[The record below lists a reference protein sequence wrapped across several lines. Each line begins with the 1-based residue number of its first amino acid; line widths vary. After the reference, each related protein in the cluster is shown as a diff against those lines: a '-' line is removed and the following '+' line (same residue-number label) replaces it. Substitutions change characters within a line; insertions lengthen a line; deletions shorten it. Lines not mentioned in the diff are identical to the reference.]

1 MKPQNYQ
8 FLSRCIYNNFPLIG
22 WMLRLWATWQL
33 AKGKGASQSVAILSE
48 AVTKSRDRIVITIAL
63 ATLRNLKDK
72 QSIDIVCKSWVEN
85 PDSQLKSIIQR
96 YSYEP
101 SETITKALFYF
112 LLGNWQKYES
122 LDYDQTL
129 LIKAYQSASKAAKA
143 EVSKKSKM
151 STRLELIKI
160 LTNANNDFE
169 GEKITDREWEICVD
183 ILMIKLDRKE
193 IWRFLCNAPPI
204 WSKNLLEKLAKRSHN
219 WFNPNEEV
227 IVRNLLTLSI
237 KTKVESFGT
246 VTYLFSQPFFYKT
259 LTSSKPNGCSGCSIV
274 FSPNSHILTTDRGEY
289 WSLLDDN
296 HIRTNTGIEVDKD
309 TFTGIK
315 VIRFGSDRFWHDGR
329 RFEDSQ
335 WREEIQLYRF
345 PEVKQFAT
353 INERKIVASGGYIT
367 ISPDRRILV
376 MTTCS
381 DHEEDRE
388 THCYR
393 ETANS
398 LEVLSL
404 QPNFGRRLSIG
415 LGYAF
420 LDRAKFSPNSQNL
433 AIYARYKERKNS
445 GVFLF
450 SFSLINDEYS
460 FSGNKKIIDGH
471 APIEISPDSRI
482 LVTSDIEEN
491 NISYINLWS
500 LPDGNHLKTLS
511 GHKYKITSLVIS
523 PDNRILASN
532 SYDGTVRLWSLPDG
546 NHLKTLTG
554 HDITSEKLLISPDGR
569 ILASYGGKGSTI
581 CLWSL
586 PDGNYLKTL
595 NGHPRSW
602 SGFSLALSPDGR
614 FLASSWEDNTIRL
627 WSLPDKNYHPSI
639 NKFTT
644 QDIADIESKINDP
657 KLEESVRNAFKF
669 TLALI
674 DLRKQFDINAL

>member
-63 ATLRNLKDK
+63 AALRNLKDK

-96 YSYEP
+96 YNYEP

-122 LDYDQTL
+122 LDFDQTL
-129 LIKAYQSASKAAKA
+129 LIQAYQSASKAAKA
-143 EVSKKSKM
+143 EVSKRSKM

-204 WSKNLLEKLAKRSHN
+204 WSKNLLEKLANRPRN
-219 WFNPNEEV
+219 WFNPNEEA
-227 IVRNLLTLSI
+227 IVRNLLTLSS

-259 LTSSKPNGCSGCSIV
+259 LTSSNPGGCQNIAV
-274 FSPNSHILTTDRGEY
+274 SPDSRILTTDRGEY

-315 VIRFGSDRFWHDGR
+315 VIGYDTFWDKR
-329 RFEDSQ
+329 RK
-335 WREEIQLYRF
+335 EIQLYTF
-345 PEVKQFAT
+345 PEMKQFAT
-353 INERKIVASGGYIT
+353 INGASNLLSSGLIT

-376 MTTCS
+376 MTCS
-381 DHEEDRE
+381 GSEDTE
-388 THCYR
+388 TDWHLNNSEIAGLKVLNIPPNPNYR
-393 ETANS
+393 LNIS
-398 LEVLSL
+398 LDYLSL
-404 QPNFGRRLSIG
+404 
-415 LGYAF
+415 
-420 LDRAKFSPNSQNL
+420 DRPKFSPNSQNL
-433 AIYARYKERKNS
+433 AIPFYAGKKYYAGKKS

-460 FSGNKKIIDGH
+460 FSGNKKIIDGN
-471 APIEISPDSRI
+471 APIEISPNSRI
-482 LVTSDIEEN
+482 LASSVCGDNTVR
-491 NISYINLWS
+491 LWS

-511 GHKYKITSLVIS
+511 GHKDRITSLVIS
-523 PDNRILASN
+523 PDNRILASI
-532 SYDGTVRLWSLPDG
+532 SYDRTVRLWSLPDG

-554 HDITSEKLLISPDGR
+554 HDITSKKLLISPDGR
-569 ILASYGGKGSTI
+569 ILASYGAKGSTI

-586 PDGNYLKTL
+586 PDGNHLKTFT
-595 NGHPRSW
+595 GHPCIFW
-602 SGFSLALSPDGR
+602 STTSLALSPDGQ
-614 FLASSWEDNTIRL
+614 FLAATQKDKTIRL

-639 NKFTT
+639 NQFTT

-657 KLEESVRNAFKF
+657 KLEESVHNAFKF

-674 DLRKQFDINAL
+674 DLRKQVDINSL